1 MKMEKSRFLPEELLL
16 NSMPS
21 LQTVLLDGWVV
32 RLNGGFT
39 YRANCVCPLRWSEG
53 EDLSGKISQCEE
65 FFQRQGMS
73 AIFKVTPLL
82 QNGFAEVLESSGY
95 EKLKTVFVM
104 TADLPDQFQEPS
116 CPVEC
121 LREPSEEWLD
131 SSAKLL
137 GVEEGT
143 QNSIYRENMR
153 NLAPEA
159 VFDSVR
165 LDGKIVGCGY
175 GTMERGYVGGYGLH
189 VSPEYRR
196 RGIGTALINAI
207 YGFGAQR
214 GAHRAYLIVHSRN
227 DNAIALYE
235 RLGFQKAYEYFFYG
249 RPGENGIVDG

>member
-1 MKMEKSRFLPEELLL
+1 
-16 NSMPS
+16 MPA
-21 LQTVLLDGWVV
+21 LQTVLLDGWIV

-53 EDLSGKISQCEE
+53 EDLSKKITQCEE
-65 FFQRQGMS
+65 IFRRQGMS

-82 QNGFAEVLESSGY
+82 QNGFAEALENIGY
-95 EKLKTVFVM
+95 KKIKTVFVM
-104 TADLPDQFQEPS
+104 TADLSGGSAEPA

-121 LREPSEEWLD
+121 LRKPSEEWLD

-137 GVEEGT
+137 GVEAGT
-143 QNSIYRENMR
+143 QDSIYRENMR

-159 VFDSVR
+159 VFASVR

-175 GTMERGYVGGYGLH
+175 GTLEWGYVGGYGLH

-207 YGFGAQR
+207 YGFGTQR
-214 GAHRAYLIVHSRN
+214 GANQAYLIVHSRN
-227 DNAIALYE
+227 SNAIALYE

-249 RPGENGIVDG
+249 RPGDNGIADG